1 MRQGRPLLSHIGR
14 GTLYVMCQVAAVT
27 DRPLARDA
35 PGVAHLVTMTALHG
49 PVPKLIP
56 FTVQYLH
63 FVVCLR
69 VPALISITRLSAV
82 IDNRRI
88 DTVFQNEGVDNG
100 PTVHTSPAFI
110 AEVRPPIIFAN
121 Q

>member
-1 MRQGRPLLSHIGR
+1 V
-14 GTLYVMCQVAAVT
+14 YVMCQVAAVT
-27 DRPLARDA
+27 DWPLTRDA

-49 PVPKLIP
+49 PVPKLIR
-56 FTVQYLH
+56 FTIQYLH
-63 FVVCLR
+63 FVVCLG
-69 VPALISITRLSAV
+69 VSALISIARFSAV

-88 DTVFQNEGVDNG
+88 HTVFQDEGVDNG
-100 PTVHTSPAFI
+100 PTVHTSPAFV